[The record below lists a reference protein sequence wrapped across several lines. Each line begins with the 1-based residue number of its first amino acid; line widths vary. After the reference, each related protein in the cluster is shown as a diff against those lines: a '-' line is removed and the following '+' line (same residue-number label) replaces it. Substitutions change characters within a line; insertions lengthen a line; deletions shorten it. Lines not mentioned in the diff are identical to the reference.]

1 MGQQAV
7 HVSNQTRVYALD
19 ASARNRLNTVLMT
32 MSFIGA
38 AMGSAIGLALWDNK
52 GWGAICIASA
62 IMAASGFVI
71 YLFTYKKERIAS
83 S

>member
-1 MGQQAV
+1 
-7 HVSNQTRVYALD
+7 
-19 ASARNRLNTVLMT
+19 